1 MVMTPKERS
10 LNIITGKPVDEVPT
24 FSGFGNVIVDGL
36 KKYNL
41 RFAHVHL
48 DAQEMADAAAG
59 TVELVG
65 TSAAIVPFDMG
76 VTAEMLGATLN
87 TYPHS
92 EDILYPTL
100 RDKYIHTAEDIRVPA
115 DISQA
120 GRVPLVCDAIK
131 RLKAKFGEEVA
142 VGSWVLGPFTL
153 AGQSMDLNEILKMT
167 FKEPATAEA
176 ILAKLTEVL
185 IGEVDAYV
193 KAGADFISVREMG
206 ATSDVL
212 SPRTYKGLIKK
223 YSQQIIETIKVPSVY
238 HICGTNANIITDMA
252 ELGAD
257 AISVDQK
264 NDIKVTREKLG
275 EDAVILGNIH
285 PWDVLSQGTPEQIR
299 EGVCDAGIA
308 GADAI
313 WPGCDLWP
321 DTKLEN
327 LKAWVEAGRGLKPR
341 RQA

>member
-1 MVMTPKERS
+1 MGMTSKERAVNS
-10 LNIITGKPVDEVPT
+10 ILGKPTDVMPV

-48 DAQEMADAAAG
+48 DAQEMADAAAA

-65 TSAAIVPFDMG
+65 TDAAIVPFDMG
-76 VTAEMLGATLN
+76 VAPEALGATLN

-100 RDKYIHTAEDIRVPA
+100 RDKYIHTADDIKVPA
-115 DISQA
+115 DMSQA
-120 GRVPLVCDAIK
+120 GRVPLVCEAIK
-131 RLKAKFGEEVA
+131 KLKARFGEEVA

-167 FKEPATAEA
+167 FKEPEKANA
-176 ILAKLTEVL
+176 ILDKLTQVL
-185 IGEVDAYV
+185 IGEAKAYEA
-193 KAGADFISVREMG
+193 AGVDFISVREMG

-212 SPRTYKGLIKK
+212 SPRTFKKLIKG
-223 YSQQIIETIKVPSVY
+223 YSEQIIKALSVPTVY
-238 HICGTNANIITDMA
+238 HICGGTAMIVEDMA
-252 ELGAD
+252 AMGAN

-264 NDIKVTREKLG
+264 NELPTTRQQLG
-275 EDAVILGNIH
+275 EDVVIFGNVH
-285 PWDVLSQGTPEQIR
+285 PWDVLSQGTPEDITAAVK
-299 EGVCDAGIA
+299 EAGKY
-308 GADAI
+308 ADAI

-321 DTKLEN
+321 DTKIEN
-327 LKAWVEAGRGLKPR
+327 LKAWVEASRSVPPR
-341 RQA
+341 RKA

>member
-1 MVMTPKERS
+1 MTSKERAVNV
-10 LNIITGKPVDEVPT
+10 LLGKPVDVMPV
-24 FSGFGNVIVDGL
+24 FSGFGNVIVDSL

-65 TSAAIVPFDMG
+65 TDAAVVPFDMG
-76 VTAEMLGATLN
+76 VAPEALGATLN

-92 EDILYPTL
+92 EDILYPTI
-100 RDKYIHTAEDIRVPA
+100 RDKYIHTADDIKVPA
-115 DISQA
+115 DMSQA

-131 RLKAKFGEEVA
+131 KLKAKFGEEVA

-167 FKEPATAEA
+167 FKEPDQANA

-185 IGEVDAYV
+185 IGEAKAYEA
-193 KAGADFISVREMG
+193 AGADFISVREMG

-212 SPRTYKGLIKK
+212 SPRTFKKLIKG
-223 YSQQIIETIKVPSVY
+223 YSELIVKEIKVPTVY
-238 HICGTNANIITDMA
+238 HICGSNAMIIEDMA
-252 ELGAD
+252 AMGAN

-264 NDIKVTREKLG
+264 NDLKVTREQLG
-275 EDAVILGNIH
+275 DDAIILGNVH
-285 PWDVLSQGTPEQIR
+285 PWDVLSQGTPEEITAA
-299 EGVCDAGIA
+299 VKDAGQY
-308 GADAI
+308 ADAI

-321 DTKLEN
+321 DTKIEN
-327 LKAWVEAGRGLKPR
+327 LKAWVAASRELAPR
-341 RQA
+341 RKA